1 MPLSSGDEYVRQ
13 VAAFIRQNDQRLASA
28 TFARPR
34 QRNNGSLF
42 SWATSV
48 SPMVLET
55 DSHHLFYL
63 LMRLEG
69 LALDVGELDVVV
81 DGPSRPLSCLPHQ
94 NVAETA
100 SLASFRSSVSRLSL
114 GTPWWSRPTPPSVDD
129 ELKFIYSTFTKIPA
143 LSLRS
148 PGPNL
153 ISDLASDPPNQNAL
167 PLDAFRNL
175 QVLECDNID
184 PRILLG
190 WDRLAESLRSLKI
203 RQSGL
208 QDLSDIFIQAV
219 LIDQQRRMDPAPSRQ
234 RAFHASDPLSIPV
247 PSNSED
253 VPPARA
259 PLSTHKWAFLRHLY
273 LPHNDLTFFP
283 SQVISLLSSITHLDL
298 SSNLFVSVP
307 PGLNAFAKL
316 QSLNLSDNLI
326 DSLLGIYLHIGPIT
340 YLNLS
345 HNRLESLCGLER
357 LHALERVDVRFNL
370 LDESAEVGRLSELP
384 RIGNVWVEG
393 NPFVDIEEGYRVSI
407 FNYFRTAGREILLD
421 GSAPGFYE
429 ARSLVE
435 LSAPSTDTSAT
446 TPPSTQS
453 PPVVAVGHHRVPAT
467 QPKDTSTPTSGSA
480 SPNPTVSVPGTRTRK
495 RKATRIVQL
504 EGELASTDALPL
516 PDAASVLDIP
526 ARSRHTRYHT
536 DNVGDD
542 SRPGRQKLRQARVS
556 ASFIETQEY
565 PDAGESMEDYRK
577 RIEGLQKDMGDGWL
591 KVYSQTQLQTTS

>member
-69 LALDVGELDVVV
+69 LSLDVGELDVVV
-81 DGPSRPLSCLPHQ
+81 DGPSRPLSCMPHQ

-100 SLASFRSSVSRLSL
+100 SLASFRSTVSRLSL
-114 GTPWWSRPTPPSVDD
+114 STAWWSRPTAPSVDD

-184 PRILLG
+184 PRIVLG

-219 LIDQQRRMDPAPSRQ
+219 LIDQQRRTDPTPSR
-234 RAFHASDPLSIPV
+234 RRVFHASDHTSIPI
-247 PSNSED
+247 PSHSED
-253 VPPARA
+253 VPSAEA
-259 PLSTHKWAFLRHLY
+259 LLSTHQWAFLRHLY
-273 LPHNDLTFFP
+273 LPHNELTFFP
-283 SQVISLLSSITHLDL
+283 SQIITLLSSVTHLDL

-307 PGLNAFAKL
+307 PGLNGLTKL

-326 DSLLGIYLHIGPIT
+326 DSLLGIYQHIGPIT

-407 FNYFRTAGREILLD
+407 FNYFRKTGREILLD

-435 LSAPSTDTSAT
+435 LSAHSADAT
-446 TPPSTQS
+446 NATPPSTQS
-453 PPVVAVGHHRVPAT
+453 PPVVAVGHQRA

-504 EGELASTDALPL
+504 EGELPSTDTLPL
-516 PDAASVLDIP
+516 PDTAPVSDIP
-526 ARSRHTRYHT
+526 TRSRHSRYHT
-536 DNVGDD
+536 DNIGDD
-542 SRPGRQKLRQARVS
+542 SRAGKQKLRQARVS
-556 ASFIETQEY
+556 ASFIETPEY
-565 PDAGESMEDYRK
+565 PDAGESIEDYRK

-591 KVYSQTQLQTTS
+591 KVYSQTQLQTPS